1 MATKDTII
9 PAAIG
14 LDIGCF
20 VGETLIP
27 LIDGK
32 SYPIKELAD
41 NRREFP

>member
-1 MATKDTII
+1 M
-9 PAAIG
+9 G
-14 LDIGCF
+14 FF

-41 NRREFP
+41 NNREFP